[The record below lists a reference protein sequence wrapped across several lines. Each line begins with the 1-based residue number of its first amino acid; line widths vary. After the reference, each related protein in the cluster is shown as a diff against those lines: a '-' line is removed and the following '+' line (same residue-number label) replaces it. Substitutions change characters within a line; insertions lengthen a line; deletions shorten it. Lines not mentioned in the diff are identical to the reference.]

1 VSDDTT
7 AGALTPAQPA
17 PGHRGEKAKRTG
29 LTTFIRQVV
38 AELRKVIWP
47 NRSQLIT
54 YTIVVVVFVTVMMAI
69 TTALDFAFTEA
80 VRRVFGS

>member
-1 VSDDTT
+1 
-7 AGALTPAQPA
+7 
-17 PGHRGEKAKRTG
+17 
-29 LTTFIRQVV
+29 
-38 AELRKVIWP
+38 
-47 NRSQLIT
+47 LIT